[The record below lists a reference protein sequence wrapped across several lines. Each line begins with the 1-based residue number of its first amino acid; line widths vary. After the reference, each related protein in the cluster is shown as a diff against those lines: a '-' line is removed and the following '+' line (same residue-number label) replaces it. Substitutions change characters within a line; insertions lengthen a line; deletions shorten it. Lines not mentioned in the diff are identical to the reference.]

1 MSFKDRDEV
10 VKAWSQRTIKMSV
23 IRDAHTR
30 AIERKTM
37 STTKTERLTP
47 TQMSILAEGMKQ
59 PLFML
64 TAQQRGKASAILE
77 ERGLIMAQPVGQY
90 TLTSEGRKAY
100 KEATEDQTPTPQRK
114 AKRGGTISSS
124 GVVALERANEIITGI
139 HRLMAAD
146 GSDLDPV
153 EYVACLR
160 RKAELVDQ
168 YSIKIEALTRRVEDL
183 SKAVR

>member
-10 VKAWSQRTIKMSV
+10 VKAWSQRMIKMSV
-23 IRDAHTR
+23 IKDAHIR

-37 STTKTERLTP
+37 SKAERLTP
-47 TQMSILAEGMKQ
+47 TQMSILESGMHQ

-77 ERGLIMAQPVGQY
+77 ERGLIMVQPMGQY

-100 KEATEDQTPTPQRK
+100 KEAEADLAGKPERK

-124 GVVALERANEIITGI
+124 GVVALAKANEIITGI

-168 YSIKIEALTRRVEDL
+168 YSFKIEALTRRIEDL